1 MLDILP
7 HHGMALSLL
16 DLSSEYGKPAG
27 LLSLDLHCFNR
38 PLNDQSQD
46 RMARETAAIV
56 SVLQRIIDGIDHLA
70 WSAIVDFENA
80 QHSLVDRRTEITRW
94 AQRAVTNVG
103 ISERVSSRAQAFTEV
118 GFGALDAAHV
128 ACAEAVACVCL

>member
-1 MLDILP
+1 MLGILP

-16 DLSSEYGKPAG
+16 DLSSEYGKSAV

-38 PLNDQSQD
+38 RFNDQSQD
-46 RMARETAAIV
+46 RMARATAAIV
-56 SVLQRIIDGIDHLA
+56 SVLQRIIDGIAHLA
-70 WSAIVDFENA
+70 WSAMMDFEHA
-80 QHSLVDRRTEITRW
+80 QHPLLDRRTEIARW
-94 AQRAVTNVG
+94 AQRAVANVG
-103 ISERVSSRAQAFTEV
+103 ISEQVSARAQALTEV

>member
-103 ISERVSSRAQAFTEV
+103 ISERVSSRAQALTEV